1 MKTLLLMRHA
11 KSNMAEKASQDR
23 ERSLSK
29 RGRKNAAQ
37 MGELLK
43 DEKMM
48 PDFILASNASRTS
61 QTADQLIE
69 ALKYKGD
76 RCFLNRL
83 YMAEVDVMKTELR
96 RDLNLLAAVGVGLGA
111 IIGAGIF
118 VVTGVAAGWPAR
130 RFWLVCCWPG
140 SVATFNA
147 LSSAQLAAA
156 YPQSGDVRVRLSGA
170 ASLAGLCRRLD
181 VPGQQAGGRRNGGA
195 GLRRLP
201 ERAHPRHPERPARLP
216 RCFC

>member
-48 PDFILASNASRTS
+48 PDFILSSNASRAS

-69 ALKYKGD
+69 AMKYKGD
-76 RCFLNRL
+76 RCFLNNL
-83 YMAEVDVMKTELR
+83 YMAEVDVYASEIQRISDDVNTLLLIGHNPVLDSLLQMVTDKVE
-96 RDLNLLAAVGVGLGA
+96 DLSTAAIA
-111 IIGAGIF
+111 HI
-118 VVTGVAAGWPAR
+118 
-130 RFWLVCCWPG
+130 
-140 SVATFNA
+140 
-147 LSSAQLAAA
+147 
-156 YPQSGDVRVRLSGA
+156 
-170 ASLAGLCRRLD
+170 
-181 VPGQQAGGRRNGGA
+181 
-195 GLRRLP
+195 RLP
-201 ERAHPRHPERPARLP
+201 IDSWTDFSLQTQGELVNLWRPKDL
-216 RCFC
+216 